1 MYRNDAGIRNKR
13 KTAGAGIPGLL
24 LVFWIGMPRRFVP
37 GKNCLGVYC
46 ILGGGI
52 HARLLQLSLHMKS
65 CKRQDGIKCD
75 HVPGFCGPEKF
86 KDMDKIPAL

>member
-1 MYRNDAGIRNKR
+1 MYGNDAGIRNKR

-46 ILGGGI
+46 ILGGRDSFTAAAVI
-52 HARLLQLSLHMKS
+52 FAYEVL
-65 CKRQDGIKCD
+65 
-75 HVPGFCGPEKF
+75 
-86 KDMDKIPAL
+86 